1 MKSYAKKQS
10 VARSRIKELKKS
22 GVRNNAVKVLEAELD
37 AFYKKHNIKKRGV
50 GISFDSRMSAN
61 AKKEMS
67 SIVSN
72 FLNDPTSTKKGIK
85 QEAAK
90 IMGGS
95 APGNIQDAA
104 AAVDMGRVVILSDAA
119 VVEALK
125 SQVVHD
131 IYQQQK
137 SEGYDPDAARYALS
151 KFAIENRD
159 ALEGMT
165 VSDIVNGVQE
175 YIDEERDIVP
185 EWFDEFDNW

>member
-67 SIVSN
+67 AIVSQ
-72 FLNDPTSTKKGIK
+72 FLNDPTSTKSGIK
-85 QEAAK
+85 QEATK

-95 APGNIQDAA
+95 APSNIQDAA

-165 VSDIVNGVQE
+165 VSDIVSGVQE

>member
-37 AFYKKHNIKKRGV
+37 TFYKKHNIKKRGV

-67 SIVSN
+67 AIVSQ
-72 FLNDPTSTKKGIK
+72 FLNDPTSTKTGIK

-131 IYQQQK
+131 MYQEQK
-137 SEGYDPDAARYALS
+137 RIGADVDAYRYAMS
-151 KFAIENRD
+151 RYAIENRD
-159 ALEGMT
+159 HIEGKT
-165 VSDIVNGVQE
+165 VDEIKKGISE
-175 YIDEERDIVP
+175 YIELEKDIVP

>member
-37 AFYKKHNIKKRGV
+37 AFYKKHIIKKRGV
-50 GISFDSRMSAN
+50 GISFDKRMSAN
-61 AKKEMS
+61 AKKEMN

-72 FLNDPTSTKKGIK
+72 FLKDPTSTKRGIK
-85 QEAAK
+85 QEASK

-137 SEGYDPDAARYALS
+137 SEGYVPDAARYALS

-159 ALEGMT
+159 SLEGMT